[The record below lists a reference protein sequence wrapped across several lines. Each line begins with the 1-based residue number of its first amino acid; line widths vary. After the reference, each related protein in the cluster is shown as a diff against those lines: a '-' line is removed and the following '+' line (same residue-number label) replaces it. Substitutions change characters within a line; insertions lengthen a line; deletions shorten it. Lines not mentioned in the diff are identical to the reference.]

1 MDLGATLFPRSAP
14 WSPEYCEDGD
24 GHQNLMQLTWAP
36 GFDQSR
42 PDGVDLRID
51 AWIAGRDNVREFSDR
66 ALAHECR
73 VGRSSTVIPLRS
85 LQGGQALP
93 QCGNGRRQVVTPRDQ
108 GTSWD

>member
-51 AWIAGRDNVREFSDR
+51 AWIAGRDNVRESAT
-66 ALAHECR
+66 ALWLMSAVLAEAQ
-73 VGRSSTVIPLRS
+73 L
-85 LQGGQALP
+85 
-93 QCGNGRRQVVTPRDQ
+93 
-108 GTSWD
+108 